1 MVLSPFNYDFVVGFV
16 FSEDGLIVA
25 AVVDLH
31 ADQIAEAVVVAEDA
45 VLFDVVAAVGVLSHA
60 VAEAVVILAVAV
72 AVFVVGGAVLVE
84 GGGAEL
90 VGAVGGL
97 AGGGVV
103 AHESAVGVLGYGAAV
118 AQVKGTG
125 AVKVDGDKSVGA
137 HEIGEGRRAEG
148 ADEAEG
154 EDDGENHFHCGF
166 HGFVLLSVIEN
177 VVRFIGSVGFH
188 VRVLLLIFLSL
199 AYGYSVTRR
208 LSQKRHTQKKNAA
221 GGKSGWQL
229 RLSAVFLLE
238 K

>member
-1 MVLSPFNYDFVVGFV
+1 MVLSPFYCYFS
-16 FSEDGLIVA
+16 SEDGLVVA
-25 AVVDLH
+25 AVEDLH
-31 ADQIAEAVVVAEDA
+31 ADQIAEAVVVVDDA
-45 VLFDVVAAVGVLSHA
+45 VFFHVVAAVGVLGHA
-60 VAEAVVILAVAV
+60 VAETVMVLAVAV

-199 AYGYSVTRR
+199 AYGHILAQR
-208 LSQKRHTQKKNAA
+208 LSQKYHSRSDA
-221 GGKSGWQL
+221 
-229 RLSAVFLLE
+229 F
-238 K
+238 